1 MAADDRD
8 GILEDVDGDA
18 DSQLQAGE
26 AALPDL
32 PEALG
37 EVGVVDVSLVH
48 PDSAAQHDSVPV
60 AGYRGEHAV
69 PPLEGR
75 LVGDAARLG
84 RALDG
89 DVVAQELDEGDQ
101 GGKRLA
107 AASLANGLSEWQELV
122 ASVSRHEPPPKGF
135 ALPIWICPIR
145 PNAHPEG
152 LPPNK
157 DPGGCSGKFSA
168 WFGRT

>member
-18 DSQLQAGE
+18 DSQLLAGE

-122 ASVSRHEPPPKGF
+122 ASVSRHEPPEG
-135 ALPIWICPIR
+135 IR
-145 PNAHPEG
+145 SSHMDLSNPPER
-152 LPPNK
+152 P
-157 DPGGCSGKFSA
+157 PGGIAAKQRSGRCSGKFSA